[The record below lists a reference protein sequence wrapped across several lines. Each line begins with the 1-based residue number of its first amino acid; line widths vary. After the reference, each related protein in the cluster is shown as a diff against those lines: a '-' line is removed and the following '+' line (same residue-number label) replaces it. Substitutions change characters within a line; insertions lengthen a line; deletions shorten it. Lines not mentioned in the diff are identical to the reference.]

1 MTLYRPK
8 EEAFVKE
15 ESLICKLEEPYSL
28 TFDYPTQEALVECT
42 ALIHYPTPGALLRI
56 PEDP

>member
-1 MTLYRPK
+1 MTLYHPK

-15 ESLICKLEEPYSL
+15 KPLIFKLEEPYSL
-28 TFDYPTQEALVECT
+28 TFDYPTEEALVECT

-56 PEDP
+56 LEDP